1 MLKKIVSKIHTHQAS
16 ICLRGSLM
24 CSAVK
29 RGGFDQRC
37 RHTCVYEW
45 GVCDSFFFIYK
56 FSDTLTSRSRF
67 LQPWIWSIC
76 FCLPGLQKPKV
87 NLWWANE
94 PLMPEVNCS
103 CANAESEPFMCICRK
118 WTFHDTRLLF
128 LIRSQIRI
136 QGDIQGAFI
145 QRAIYVHTHTQAG
158 ISPRKSSLRVCI
170 YRCIEKTIL
179 ADRKISETEEDNRVG
194 VFTLCLLANNDWMS
208 LGRYS
213 TLA

>member
-1 MLKKIVSKIHTHQAS
+1 MKIAKKCFLKVLIQGRTRTFLVEFFMFWRKKT
-16 ICLRGSLM
+16 
-24 CSAVK
+24 
-29 RGGFDQRC
+29 
-37 RHTCVYEW
+37 RH
-45 GVCDSFFFIYK
+45 FFFIYK

-87 NLWWANE
+87 NLSWANE

-179 ADRKISETEEDNRVG
+179 ADRKISETEEDNRVVVLA
-194 VFTLCLLANNDWMS
+194 VFIGKERLNVT
-208 LGRYS
+208 R
-213 TLA
+213 